1 MDRRSLVVFF
11 VCVLASSA
19 DAASWGVKSRLCPK
33 LEARLAALEA
43 SPSVSPRRLARV
55 RERVADRCVALNEI
69 QVLGSHN
76 SFHIEPRPT
85 LMSALLAI
93 APIFEAWQYTHVPL
107 DQQFETQGV
116 RQIELDVF
124 ADPSGGRFASR
135 GGLTVIGEDPISPNP
150 AMAQPG
156 FKVLHIQDVDFE
168 STCVTFVDCL
178 RTVKAWSDAHPDH
191 LPIMI
196 LVEAKED
203 VIGDA
208 FGVHFA
214 VPLPIREAELDALDA
229 EIRSVF
235 PARRLIT
242 PDRVRRGR
250 ATLEQAILELGW
262 PRLGVLRGKVMFA
275 LDNGGAV
282 RAAYLNGHAGLAG
295 RVLFTDATPG
305 NPEAAFIKRND
316 PLANPAAIPALVE
329 AGYVVR
335 TRSDGDTV
343 QARSGDTT
351 MRDAAIAS
359 GAQWVST
366 DYPVADPDFGTGYV
380 VAIPDGMPARC
391 NPLNAPPG
399 CRNSGLESL
408 Q

>member
-1 MDRRSLVVFF
+1 MRHRSLAVLL
-11 VCVLASSA
+11 VCGLATVASA
-19 DAASWGVKSRLCPK
+19 APWGVKSRHCPK

-43 SPSVSPRRLARV
+43 QPSTSPRRLARV
-55 RERVADRCVALNEI
+55 RQRVADRCVALNEI

-76 SFHIEPRPT
+76 SFHVEPRPT
-85 LMSALLAI
+85 LMTALLAI
-93 APIFEAWQYTHVPL
+93 ASIFEAWQYTHVPL
-107 DQQFETQGV
+107 DEQFETQGV

-135 GGLTVIGEDPISPNP
+135 GGLEILGEDPISPIP

-178 RTVKAWSDAHPDH
+178 RTVKAWSDAHPNH

-203 VIGDA
+203 VIPDSL
-208 FGVHFA
+208 GVHFA
-214 VPLPIREAELDALDA
+214 VPLPIRETELDALDA

-235 PARRLIT
+235 PAGRLIT

-250 ATLEQAILELGW
+250 ATLEESILELGW
-262 PRLGVLRGKVMFA
+262 PRLGVLRGKVMFT

-282 RAAYLNGHAGLAG
+282 RTAYLNGHAGLSG
-295 RVLFTDATPG
+295 RVLFTDANPG
-305 NPEAAFIKRND
+305 SPEAAFIKAND
-316 PLANPAAIPALVE
+316 PLANPATIPALVE

-335 TRSDGDTV
+335 TRADGDTV

-366 DYPVADPDFGTGYV
+366 DYPVADPDFGTGYL
-380 VAIPDGMPARC
+380 VAIPGGMPARC

-399 CRNSGLESL
+399 CRDNGLE
-408 Q
+408 QY